1 MTESARKKIV
11 IKVGTNVITRD
22 DGMLNEKIIE
32 QLAFQIAEL
41 KKQNFDV
48 VIVSSGAMAAGRTF
62 APPYCNPD
70 KVIHRQLLA
79 AIGQVELIHT
89 WSIAF
94 EDYGS
99 ICAQVLATKEDF
111 RSRRHYLNM
120 KNCFEALL
128 QDRVIPIANENDVV
142 SVGELMF
149 TDNDELAGM
158 IASMLDAESLIL
170 LTNVD
175 GVFDGDP
182 KDPKSKVI
190 TEIDPQKESCE
201 KYIQKTKSEFG
212 LGGMLTKCRI
222 AKTLSALGT
231 TTYIAN
237 GGHENVI
244 TDILKTEQIGTRFI
258 PQKKVSKVK
267 KWIALAKGYEKGIIY
282 VNENAEKILKE
293 KVSSVLPVG
302 VIKVDGKFEKGDI
315 IKVLNE
321 KGKFIGLGKAEY
333 DNKKANELIGKAHEK
348 PIIHYD
354 YLFIY

>member
-1 MTESARKKIV
+1 MNTEEKRIV
-11 IKVGTNVITRD
+11 IKVGTNVITRE
-22 DGMLNEKIIE
+22 DGMLNEQIIK
-32 QLAFQIAEL
+32 QLALQIAEI
-41 KKQNFDV
+41 KKQGYDV
-48 VIVSSGAMAAGRTF
+48 IIVSSGAMAAGRTF
-62 APPYCNPD
+62 APPYCNPN

-89 WSIAF
+89 WSLVF

-128 QDRVIPIANENDVV
+128 QDKVIPIVNENDVV
-142 SVGELMF
+142 SVSEIMF

-175 GVFDGDP
+175 GLFDGDP
-182 KDPKSKVI
+182 KDPSSKI
-190 TEIDPQKESCE
+190 IQEIDPQKTTVED
-201 KYIQKTKSEFG
+201 YVQKTKSEFG
-212 LGGMLTKCRI
+212 LGGMLTKSRI
-222 AKTLSALGT
+222 AKTLSSIGT

-237 GGHENVI
+237 GRKEYVI
-244 TDILKTEQIGTRFI
+244 TDILKGEKIGTKFI
-258 PQKKVSKVK
+258 PQKKVSKTK
-267 KWIALAKGYEKGIIY
+267 KWVALAKGYEKGTIY
-282 VNENAEKILKE
+282 VNKKAEKILKE

-302 VIKVDGKFEKGDI
+302 VIKVEGNFEKGDI
-315 IKVLNE
+315 IKVLSE
-321 KGKFIGLGKAEY
+321 QGRFLGLGKAEY
-333 DNKKANELIGKAHEK
+333 SSEKANELIGKAHEK
-348 PIIHYD
+348 PVIHYD

>member
-1 MTESARKKIV
+1 MNTEEKRIV
-11 IKVGTNVITRD
+11 IKVGTNVITRE
-22 DGMLNEKIIE
+22 DGMLNEQIIK
-32 QLAFQIAEL
+32 QLALQIAEI
-41 KKQNFDV
+41 KKNGYDV
-48 VIVSSGAMAAGRTF
+48 IIVSSGAMAAGRTF
-62 APPYCNPD
+62 APPYCNPN

-89 WSIAF
+89 WSLVF

-128 QDRVIPIANENDVV
+128 QDKVIPIVNENDVV
-142 SVGELMF
+142 SVSEIMF

-175 GVFDGDP
+175 GLFDGDP
-182 KDPKSKVI
+182 KNPASKI
-190 TEIDPQKESCE
+190 IQEIDPQKTNFED
-201 KYIQKTKSEFG
+201 YVQKTKSEFG
-212 LGGMLTKCRI
+212 LGGMLTKSRI
-222 AKTLSALGT
+222 AKTLSSIGT

-237 GGHENVI
+237 GKQENVI
-244 TDILKTEQIGTRFI
+244 TDILKGEKIGTKFV

-267 KWIALAKGYEKGIIY
+267 KWVALAKGYEKGTIY
-282 VNENAEKILKE
+282 VNEKAEKILKQ

-302 VIKVDGKFEKGDI
+302 VIKVEGNFEKGDI
-315 IKVLNE
+315 IKVLSE
-321 KGKFIGLGKAEY
+321 QGRFLGLGKAEY
-333 DNKKANELIGKAHEK
+333 SSEKANELIGKAHEK
-348 PIIHYD
+348 PVIHYD